1 MRNESEPSSIYD
13 LMTMTCATHAEKTA
27 ITYIEEITPTI
38 IDTRM
43 SYQSLLEMMNQA
55 ARLIHRE
62 LDGRRGVVSFLLPNI
77 PQAQAILWGG
87 SAVAVINPL
96 NPLLDEDTLLSL
108 LDSAGTE
115 ILFALGPQEQSG
127 IWEKAVALAPRAKKL
142 KKIYSVH
149 NNADKS
155 SHSHFDTEMAQE
167 SKTPLPD
174 YWLPEANGNATYF
187 HTGGTTGVPKLAVH
201 SHRNH
206 VITALS
212 RNRYSGL
219 EAGEAM
225 INGLPL
231 FHIGGSTLNSLGMF
245 AGGMNVILPTID
257 GYRNKAIISKF
268 WRLVEHYRIA
278 SNACVPTSMAA
289 ILQVPLADA
298 DISSLRISA
307 SGGSVVPDVIS
318 DGVMRVTGHP
328 LYQIYAMTETTGLTA
343 LPAPHVEPV
352 KGCAGWVPP
361 EVEIRI
367 GGGGQAPGEAGEIYI
382 RSQAVFK
389 GYLSHDE
396 SAIDAQGWLASGD
409 LGYLDEQGRLYITG
423 RSKDLII
430 RGGHNIDPLAIEA
443 CLEKHPAV
451 VLAAAVGKPDS
462 YAGELP
468 IAFVQLVEGQSA
480 SPEELVAFAQD
491 NISER
496 PACPKQIFVLDA
508 LPVTA
513 VGKIHKPSL
522 REKAAELVVREA
534 LTEKFPSTPFE
545 VTAKIGKG
553 GQMLVSVVAAESS
566 AEVQA
571 LLEQLAA
578 ELKLVFTELATC
590 RDMMD

>member
-1 MRNESEPSSIYD
+1 MVRNTHPESIYEI
-13 LMTMTCATHAEKTA
+13 MTATCAAHADKTA
-27 ITYIEEITPTI
+27 ITYIESVSPAIA
-38 IDTRM
+38 DTRI
-43 SYQSLLEMMNQA
+43 SYRELLEMMNQA

-62 LDGRRGVVSFLLPNI
+62 LEGRRGVVSFLLPNI
-77 PQAQAILWGG
+77 PQAQVILWGG
-87 SAVAVINPL
+87 SAVAIIDPL

-115 ILFALGPQEQSG
+115 ILFALGPQEQPG
-127 IWEKAVALAPRAKKL
+127 IWEKAMALAPRAKKL

-149 NNADKS
+149 TKDVKS
-155 SHSHFDTEMAQE
+155 NHHHFDTEMAQE
-167 SKTPLPD
+167 SAAPLPR
-174 YWLPEANGNATYF
+174 YWLPDASDVATYF

-206 VITALS
+206 IVTAQS
-212 RNRYSGL
+212 RSKYSGL
-219 EAGEAM
+219 EAGEAI

-245 AGGMNVILPTID
+245 AGGMNVILPTMD
-257 GYRNKAIISKF
+257 GYRNKAVISNI

-278 SNACVPTSMAA
+278 SNICVPTSMAA
-289 ILQVPLADA
+289 ILQVPTSDA
-298 DISSLRISA
+298 DISSLRLSV
-307 SGGSVVPDVIS
+307 SGGSAVPDVVS
-318 DGVMRVTGHP
+318 DGVQQVTGHP

-367 GGGGQAPGEAGEIYI
+367 GSGGLAPGEAGEIFI
-382 RSQAVFK
+382 RSEAVFK
-389 GYLSHDE
+389 GYLNHDE
-396 SAIDAQGWLASGD
+396 CPIDAEGWLASGD

-451 VLAAAVGKPDS
+451 ALAAAVGKPDS

-480 SPEELVAFAQD
+480 SPEELVAFALD

-496 PACPKQIFVLDA
+496 PACPKQIFVLEA

-522 REKAAELVVREA
+522 REKAAELAVRES
-534 LTEKFPSTPFE
+534 LTENFPSMPLDVKAE
-545 VTAKIGKG
+545 IGKG
-553 GQMLVSVVAAESS
+553 GQMLVNVAMAEPS

-578 ELKLVFTELATC
+578 ELKLVFPE
-590 RDMMD
+590 